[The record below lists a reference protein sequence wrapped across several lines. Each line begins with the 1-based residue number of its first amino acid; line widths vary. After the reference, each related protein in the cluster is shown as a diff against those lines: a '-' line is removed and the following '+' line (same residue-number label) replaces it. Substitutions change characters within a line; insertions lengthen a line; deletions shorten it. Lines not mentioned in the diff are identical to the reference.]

1 MLNWLFKLFQ
11 PVKNRVNTILKFS
24 LLLNLINNQSP
35 CIFKTVKVYLVFIK
49 WRLRKHCFNYEQ
61 TLAISFLSGKS
72 ITATKYIF
80 DCLVH
85 FLQYRNSIRI
95 SLGLQIELKLYKLCN
110 TIRAD
115 SRQHIMS
122 LRLNLL
128 CPPLWAIF
136 RVYAL
141 YSNRNAN
148 YFYPLTKAVTSW
160 S

>member
-1 MLNWLFKLFQ
+1 M
-11 PVKNRVNTILKFS
+11 NRLSIL
-24 LLLNLINNQSP
+24 
-35 CIFKTVKVYLVFIK
+35 
-49 WRLRKHCFNYEQ
+49 
-61 TLAISFLSGKS
+61 FLSGKS

-80 DCLVH
+80 DCLIH
-85 FLQYRNSIRI
+85 FLQYHNSIRI
-95 SLGLQIELKLYKLCN
+95 YSGLQIKLKPYKFCN
-110 TIRAD
+110 SIRAD

-148 YFYPLTKAVTSW
+148 YFYLLRKVSLPDPELSLVFCLKLDLTYCEKVIAKKISNSRLKAQNNF
-160 S
+160 